1 MCVGMSIHMGVVT
14 GRLGLIVAAAIVI
27 TLLKGPSSP
36 RCSVRPARTA
46 VVART
51 RQLALDCAAFAVT
64 PVTTRIDTRVGRF
77 VLRQRIREGPRPGAD
92 PLREVACHR
101 AAAAAAVAPAVLDA
115 APDGSWILMDYV
127 EGGMWTP
134 PRLQA
139 PEGLRTLG
147 ACLQR
152 LHAIMP
158 PKGLSAFDPVSIA
171 TGQAQAILER
181 DPAAAAQVN
190 ALVARTRQLAL
201 DCAAFAV
208 TPVTTHGDLNASN
221 LIGPVPMLVD
231 WEYAQLADPVYDLA
245 CLSVYYPG
253 LRLRGGELLG
263 TAGIIDANGNRSEWD
278 FRKVAEAPQRVSAG
292 VDQRD
297 SDSGNSRCDSC
308 VPRDRAYRQ
317 FCRKR
322 LSDNDRR
329 GAVKIDLPSKDVLA
343 NLRNLREEIGTLG
356 NALREIKAGENPI
369 LQSEIARLREALTA
383 LNGSVDQLANA
394 RTILT
399 DLQSRLVLLSSPHPS
414 VTRW

>member
-1 MCVGMSIHMGVVT
+1 MSVQLLHG
-14 GRLGLIVAAAIVI
+14 GRDVNRNL
-27 TLLKGPSSP
+27 
-36 RCSVRPARTA
+36 
-46 VVART
+46 
-51 RQLALDCAAFAVT
+51 
-64 PVTTRIDTRVGRF
+64 RIDTRVGRF

-134 PRLQA
+134 PRPQA

-263 TAGIIDANGNRSEWD
+263 TAGIIDANGAVRLRLHAQLFDSLNGLWEQ
-278 FRKVAEAPQRVSAG
+278 AEAL
-292 VDQRD
+292 
-297 SDSGNSRCDSC
+297 
-308 VPRDRAYRQ
+308 RQ
-317 FCRKR
+317 
-322 LSDNDRR
+322 
-329 GAVKIDLPSKDVLA
+329 A
-343 NLRNLREEIGTLG
+343 
-356 NALREIKAGENPI
+356 
-369 LQSEIARLREALTA
+369 
-383 LNGSVDQLANA
+383 
-394 RTILT
+394 
-399 DLQSRLVLLSSPHPS
+399 
-414 VTRW
+414 